1 MMFQAEKKIE
11 NNQVFIDS
19 KLPKFLSAVRQK
31 TIEEELNFCG
41 IGLHTG
47 NKVSMTLSPAPS
59 DTGIVF
65 RRKLKNKT
73 VFIKAKYNNVKSTRL
88 CTLISDSEGNSVSTV
103 EHILSALYAL
113 EVDNV
118 YIDLDSNE
126 VPVYDGSSLEFVKRI
141 NQSGLGE
148 QDSFKKFIKIKKNIE
163 IHNNDKV
170 ARVSPFDNTLIT
182 TEINYDH
189 KLIGK
194 QTISLLLTPKIYESQ
209 ICSARTFGFLKEV
222 ESLRNQGLALGGS
235 LDNAIVLDEKKVLN
249 KDGLRF
255 SDEFVRHKLLDFIGD
270 ISLSGHRMLGSFFTS
285 HPGHELNYKLLIKV
299 FESPDNWEL
308 VCSN

>member
-1 MMFQAEKKIE
+1 MLQSKSRILNKQIYF
-11 NNQVFIDS
+11 DS
-19 KLPKFLSAVRQK
+19 KLPKFLTAAKQK
-31 TIEEELNFCG
+31 TLAGELSFNG

-47 NKVSMTLSPAPS
+47 NKVKMQLSPAPI

-65 RRKLKNKT
+65 RRKIKHSYVN
-73 VFIKAKYNNVKSTRL
+73 IKASFNNVKSTKL
-88 CTLISDSEGNSVSTV
+88 CTLISDSKGNSVSTV
-103 EHILSALYAL
+103 EHILSALYAY
-113 EVDNV
+113 EIDNIF
-118 YIDLDSNE
+118 IDLTSNE
-126 VPVYDGSSLEFVKRI
+126 VPVYDGSALEFVNKI
-141 NQSGLGE
+141 EQIGFVE
-148 QDSFKKFIKIKKNIE
+148 QDSYKKFIKIVKNVE
-163 IHNNDKV
+163 VKNGSKL

-194 QTISLLLTPKIYESQ
+194 QTISLLLTSKIYQSQ
-209 ICSARTFGFLKEV
+209 ICSARTFGFFKDV
-222 ESLRNQGLALGGS
+222 ETLRKNGLALGGS
-235 LDNAIVLDEKKVLN
+235 LDNAIVLNNDNVMN

-270 ISLSGHRMLGSFFTS
+270 ISLAGYRILGSFFSSQT
-285 HPGHELNYKLLIKV
+285 GHELNNKLLKKI